1 MTPDAHVLVA
11 AFRTDHPH
19 HSIASAWLH
28 STLDG
33 IATGRTRQ
41 SLSLLAAVVV
51 GFLRTTTDP
60 QIVKQPDSLDAAAA
74 FVDALLDCPG
84 VVFQASGIAWTGFRQ
99 LCIEHSAQADWVSDA
114 WIAACVLQS
123 GDTLCTFDRDFQSLL
138 PSHQLHLL
146 RP

>member
-1 MTPDAHVLVA
+1 MIPDANVLVA
-11 AFRTDHPH
+11 AFRADHPH

-28 STLDG
+28 STLDD

-41 SLSLLAAVVV
+41 SLTLLASVVV
-51 GFLRTTTDP
+51 GFLRITTHRK
-60 QIVKQPDSLDAAAA
+60 IFKQPDSLEAAAA
-74 FVDALLDCPG
+74 FVDALMGCPG
-84 VVFQASGIAWTGFRQ
+84 TVFAASDISWAGFRQ
-99 LCIEHSAQADWVSDA
+99 VCVEHSAQADLVSNA